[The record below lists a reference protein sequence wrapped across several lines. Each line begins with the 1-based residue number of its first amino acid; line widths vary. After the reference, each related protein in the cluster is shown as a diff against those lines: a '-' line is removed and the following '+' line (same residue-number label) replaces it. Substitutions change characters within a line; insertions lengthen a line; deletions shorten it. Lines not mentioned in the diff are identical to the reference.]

1 MAETQQEQ
9 QQLQNAQ
16 NGEATTAG
24 VSAAE
29 ASAAQ
34 TPVAGNVAG
43 GATEATET
51 EATTATTATT
61 EAAATTEAGDTEV
74 GDVEELSKGK
84 KAWGIIKTVIY
95 WTIVAASVFM
105 MAFTLISS
113 KTFNKPNAD
122 IFGYKMFIVL
132 SDSMKAT
139 DFKAGDLVIVK
150 QVDPTSLEEGDI
162 ITFYDPTDPSYKKT
176 VSHKIHSLTVDDNGD
191 PGFKTY
197 GTTTGEIDGWVVTYP
212 LILGEYITH
221 IPNAGHFFNLLK
233 NPQTYG
239 LPSWFGYAVFI
250 LLPFMILIV
259 WQAVSMIRTYKS
271 YKEEQTAEQTAELAA
286 EREQV
291 AKEREETQRMMDEL
305 NALKAMLMQQNQGGG
320 GATNGANTQPQPP
333 QTSAQD
339 GQPLSGGAPQN
350 GNGENG
356 GN

>member
-9 QQLQNAQ
+9 QELEEMQ
-16 NGEATTAG
+16 NGETAIA
-24 VSAAE
+24 V
-29 ASAAQ
+29 
-34 TPVAGNVAG
+34 
-43 GATEATET
+43 
-51 EATTATTATT
+51 
-61 EAAATTEAGDTEV
+61 DTEV

-84 KAWGIIKTVIY
+84 KAWGIVKTVIY

-150 QVDPTSLEEGDI
+150 QVDPTTLKEGDI
-162 ITFYDPTDPSYKKT
+162 ITFYAPDDPSYKKT
-176 VSHKIHSLTVDDNGD
+176 VSHKIHSLTVDENGD

-212 LILGEYITH
+212 LILGEYRTH

-305 NALKAMLMQQNQGGG
+305 NALKAMLLQQNQGG
-320 GATNGANTQPQPP
+320 ATNDANTQPQPP

-339 GQPLSGGAPQN
+339 GQD